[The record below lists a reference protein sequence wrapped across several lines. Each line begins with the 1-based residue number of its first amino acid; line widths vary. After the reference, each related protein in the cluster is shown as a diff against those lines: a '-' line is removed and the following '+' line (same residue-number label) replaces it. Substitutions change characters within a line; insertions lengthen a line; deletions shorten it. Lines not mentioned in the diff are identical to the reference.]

1 MATEGGSVPAS
12 CYVARKRNVTEC
24 AVEPLR
30 PVSNWEGWSERLDEI
45 VKRAKNGAKVI
56 KMRGQNYNGK
66 RDRSRRRRGRRL
78 QDATEERRGERS
90 AKEVLEGDAK
100 HETGYWR
107 MFRRTRRRVPWKL
120 GWTADDERRPD
131 DPDQICTSAVWCLD
145 YSLRSRASRALCA
158 TWRLSPMMSS
168 FKGSPSPDILAT
180 EPQKTQQ
187 LGNTLQPG
195 LEHRPFTDDEIKEAF
210 ATFDLDNNRFV
221 GAAEISHI
229 LKLIGE
235 DVSHQEI
242 DEMIRMCDS
251 DGDGQVTFDEFY
263 KMMTTA
269 APPFLIPGATR
280 LRPGCGRRNLGV
292 WRPPPVMSNKKK
304 PYSDQLGGAKRYA
317 KQLTETGP
325 TFAQKAKEDLS
336 QHKGDWRAQQA
347 AAAASAKDRHQ
358 RSMTVEAL
366 IHKLS
371 GGMGKIKPSQI
382 KKIYKRFG
390 DIDVDKSGA
399 IDYEEF
405 IQAMD
410 MEDTNIARRQMVM
423 LLCDI

>member
-1 MATEGGSVPAS
+1 
-12 CYVARKRNVTEC
+12 
-24 AVEPLR
+24 
-30 PVSNWEGWSERLDEI
+30 
-45 VKRAKNGAKVI
+45 
-56 KMRGQNYNGK
+56 
-66 RDRSRRRRGRRL
+66 
-78 QDATEERRGERS
+78 
-90 AKEVLEGDAK
+90 
-100 HETGYWR
+100 
-107 MFRRTRRRVPWKL
+107 
-120 GWTADDERRPD
+120 
-131 DPDQICTSAVWCLD
+131 
-145 YSLRSRASRALCA
+145 
-158 TWRLSPMMSS
+158 MMSS
-168 FKGSPSPDILAT
+168 FPGRVEDCVRPSLRIASSSWSWLNAVKHLEWFKGSPSPDILAT

-269 APPFLIPGATR
+269 APPL
-280 LRPGCGRRNLGV
+280 
-292 WRPPPVMSNKKK
+292 PPPVMSNKKK

-410 MEDTNIARRQMVM
+410 MEDTNIARQMFRVFDMDGSGSIELKEFIVVLSRYTAAAKTEKLKFAFMMFDEDGSGLIERRELVEM
-423 LLCDI
+423 LRASFVVEGFSPEELEERADK